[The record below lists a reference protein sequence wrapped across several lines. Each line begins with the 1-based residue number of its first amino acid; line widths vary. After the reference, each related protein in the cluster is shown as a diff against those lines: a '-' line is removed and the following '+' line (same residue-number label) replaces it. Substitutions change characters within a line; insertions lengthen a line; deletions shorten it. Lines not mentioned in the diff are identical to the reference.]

1 MDGKI
6 LITFFTTTQ
15 AMRMEDCCRKA
26 KIRGRL
32 IPVPGRISAGCGVG
46 WMAEKQEQE
55 KLEVFMREQG
65 LAWQGIHDLD
75 GMLRRQEGGKDGKQD
90 KQILSERRMH
100 R

>member
-1 MDGKI
+1 
-6 LITFFTTTQ
+6 
-15 AMRMEDCCRKA
+15 MEDCCRKA

-90 KQILSERRMH
+90 ITDSVRTADAPLNWGRRH
-100 R
+100 